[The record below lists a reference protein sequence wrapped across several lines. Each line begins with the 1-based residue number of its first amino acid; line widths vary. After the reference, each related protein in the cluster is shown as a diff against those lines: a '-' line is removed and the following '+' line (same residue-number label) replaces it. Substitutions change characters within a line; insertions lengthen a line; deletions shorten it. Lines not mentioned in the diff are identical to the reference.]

1 MIGFPINTAPSA
13 FDAQRDLPKGFLDFL
28 EPLHRH
34 FTPRQQHIIR
44 SRKRV
49 LDEAHAGKLPHHLS
63 PSPAT
68 ESDWKIELPEWC
80 ADQRNQMT
88 GPADDA
94 ELVVK
99 MLNSGA
105 PGVMLDLEDSTVNE
119 WGHQQLGTDNI
130 LAALKVELSYFDKKK
145 NQTVGIK
152 SSKTVIW
159 IRPRGLHISQ
169 GSIFGNDLMSASLF
183 DVARIVYQIND
194 SDLKHPLSFY
204 IPKSESAEEALWWRD
219 LFQELARKRGWSQNF
234 IRCMALVES
243 HPLAYQMEEFLYNL
257 REHIVGLNLGRWDY
271 MASLIH
277 FNLADPDWV
286 LPDRN
291 TIPHNVP
298 FFQNLREL
306 LPEICHKRGALAI
319 GGMTALYPSRE
330 NAELNARAL
339 DILAKDKKNEADC
352 LMDGAWTGHPDQNQ
366 IALDQFPYPNQLHAR
381 RAGAERYPDL
391 RPAPTGVGQRTLNG
405 TRAAVRTVIRYRN
418 GVLNGKGASLLD
430 GYMEDLATDR
440 IYRLMIAQRL
450 KHSSKTPIN
459 DESGKPVEHTPQL
472 ISRLFDEEVEKI
484 IANPARADIGT
495 PETFRQA
502 RRTSE
507 AMITQ
512 GEINPV

>member
-1 MIGFPINTAPSA
+1 MLGFRINTAPSSSDLA
-13 FDAQRDLPKGFLDFL
+13 RDLPQGFLGFL
-28 EPLHRH
+28 ELLHRH
-34 FTPRQQHIIR
+34 FTPRQQKIIQN
-44 SRKRV
+44 RKQV
-49 LDEAHAGKLPHHLS
+49 LDEALRGQLPNHL
-63 PSPAT
+63 PASEAT
-68 ESDWKIELPEWC
+68 QSDWKIELPEWSS
-80 ADQRNQMT
+80 DQRNQMT

-119 WGHQQLGTDNI
+119 WTHQQLGTENI
-130 LAALKVELSYFDKKK
+130 LAALTGKLSYFDKKK
-145 NQTVGIK
+145 NQAVGIK
-152 SSKTVIW
+152 PSKTVIW

-169 GSIFGNDLMSASLF
+169 AGVFANELMSASLF
-183 DVARIVYQIND
+183 DVARIVYQVED

-219 LFQELARKRGWSQNF
+219 LFQELARLRGWSKAF

-243 HPLAYQMEEFLYNL
+243 HPLAYQMEEFLFNL
-257 REHIVGLNLGRWDY
+257 KDHIVGLNLGRWDY

-277 FNLADPDWV
+277 FNLADPGWV

-291 TIPHNVP
+291 TIPYNVG

-330 NAELNARAL
+330 DAELNARAL
-339 DILAKDKKNEADC
+339 DVLAKDKKNEADC

-366 IALDQFPYPNQLHAR
+366 IALDQFPYPNQLYAR
-381 RAGAERYPDL
+381 RSGAERYPNL
-391 RPAPTGVGQRTLNG
+391 RPSPSGVGQRTLNG

-440 IYRLMIAQRL
+440 IYRLMIAQRM
-450 KHSSKTPIN
+450 KHSSKTFVV
-459 DESGKPVEHTPQL
+459 DESGKAVDHTPQL
-472 ISRLFDEEVEKI
+472 ITRLFDEEVEKI

-495 PETFRQA
+495 PDTFREA
-502 RRTSE
+502 RRISE

-512 GEINPV
+512 SEINPV